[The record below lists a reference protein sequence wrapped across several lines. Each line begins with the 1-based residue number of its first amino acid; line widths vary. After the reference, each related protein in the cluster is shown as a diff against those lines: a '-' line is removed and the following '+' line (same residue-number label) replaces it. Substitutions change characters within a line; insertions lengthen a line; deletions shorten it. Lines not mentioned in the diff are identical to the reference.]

1 MPVDNAMYDRLGW
14 WDDDTPLAGLRTGIN
29 PARFGYFRGVLVDR
43 LGVDPKGLRAL
54 DIGCGGGLLA
64 EEFARLGCRVTGVD
78 PSEESIAAARD
89 HARESG
95 IDIEYRVAP
104 GEELPFAE
112 ESFDIVYCCDVLE
125 HVDDLGRV
133 VAETARVLVPGGIYF
148 YDTINRTRKSWLV
161 MIKLAQEWHATSFT
175 EPDLHDW
182 DMFIR
187 PPELHRMMERSG
199 MANAEVVGLAPAGNP
214 IALIG
219 ALRQRKRGEISHAE
233 MGRRTKVKASR
244 DAGVLYA
251 GYGVKTAGAL
261 APSSAA

>member
-1 MPVDNAMYDRLGW
+1 VPIDNAMYDRLGW

-95 IDIEYRVAP
+95 LDIEYRVAP